1 MTLKLNKYAAENKW
15 FASCA
20 RGVPLVKKLLGA
32 VAQKL
37 LLFQFGIL
45 KSGGFL
51 QAGAGEQ
58 IKFNTLRNFSREN
71 PATQKSKQ
79 NKIKTDLE
87 ERTQP
92 APNQ

>member
-1 MTLKLNKYAAENKW
+1 MKLTLDKYTAENKW

-20 RGVPLVKKLLGA
+20 RGVPLVKKSLGA

-45 KSGGFL
+45 KSGGFS
-51 QAGAGEQ
+51 QADATEK

-71 PATQKSKQ
+71 SIT
-79 NKIKTDLE
+79 
-87 ERTQP
+87 
-92 APNQ
+92 

>member
-1 MTLKLNKYAAENKW
+1 MKLELNKYTAENKW

-20 RGVPLVKKLLGA
+20 RGVPLVKKSLGA

-51 QAGAGEQ
+51 QAVAGMK
-58 IKFNTLRNFSREN
+58 IKFNMLRNFSREN
-71 PATQKSKQ
+71 PAT
-79 NKIKTDLE
+79 
-87 ERTQP
+87 
-92 APNQ
+92 

>member
-1 MTLKLNKYAAENKW
+1 MTLTLNKYAAENKW

-20 RGVPLVKKLLGA
+20 QGVPLVRKSSGA

-45 KSGGFL
+45 KSGRFL
-51 QAGAGEQ
+51 QAVAGGK

-71 PATQKSKQ
+71 PV
-79 NKIKTDLE
+79 
-87 ERTQP
+87 
-92 APNQ
+92 